1 MELVDFL
8 GFSCTLIYLY
18 FVMRQERQAWYWSI
32 AGSIFIAYSCITN
45 QLYIQG
51 ILYLFYVGI
60 AFIGLRKWR
69 VGSSNVIQ
77 VSRMKLYDHLIFLST
92 SLLLGLLLGYLF
104 DHFTE
109 QQLPYLDGVISI
121 TAVGCTLLV
130 VSKFRENW
138 LYWMGINAASVY
150 LYASQNLMV
159 FTTMSILLFVV
170 AWRGYMV
177 WKNPSN

>member
-1 MELVDFL
+1 
-8 GFSCTLIYLY
+8 
-18 FVMRQERQAWYWSI
+18 
-32 AGSIFIAYSCITN
+32 
-45 QLYIQG
+45 
-51 ILYLFYVGI
+51 
-60 AFIGLRKWR
+60 
-69 VGSSNVIQ
+69 
-77 VSRMKLYDHLIFLST
+77 MKLSDHFIFLST

-170 AWRGYMV
+170 AWRGYLV